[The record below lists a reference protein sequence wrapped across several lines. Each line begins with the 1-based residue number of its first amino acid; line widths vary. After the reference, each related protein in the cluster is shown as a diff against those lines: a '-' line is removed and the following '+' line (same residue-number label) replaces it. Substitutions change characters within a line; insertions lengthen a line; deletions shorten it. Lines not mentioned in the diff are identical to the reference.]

1 VEKVIFDYKSGQKTA
16 KAFFLL
22 ENAPF
27 CAELGSKNGQAFFLF
42 WRTHFYSDFS
52 QICRF

>member
-27 CAELGSKNGQAFFLF
+27 RAEYRLWKWSRLFFF
-42 WRTHFYSDFS
+42 F
-52 QICRF
+52 